1 MYWWRRRLLLGRW
14 SILTFRHVRSQKR
27 FFGRPFHGWM
37 GPVRPGDTLRIE
49 GEIENL
55 TPSKTKPQG
64 TVVMKCTMYNQH
76 GQAVYEFT
84 PNTIVPRRPH
94 N

>member
-1 MYWWRRRLLLGRW
+1 VVASAVATGAVVNIDLPARPIPKA
-14 SILTFRHVRSQKR
+14 ILWKAVSR
-27 FFGRPFHGWM
+27 WM

-55 TPSKTKPQG
+55 VPSKTKPQG

-84 PNTIVPRRPH
+84 PNTVVPRRPH

>member
-1 MYWWRRRLLLGRW
+1 ME
-14 SILTFRHVRSQKR
+14 S
-27 FFGRPFHGWM
+27 RPFGDHPIIGLGGGVRRM

-84 PNTIVPRRPH
+84 PNTIVPRRPD

>member
-27 FFGRPFHGWM
+27 FFGKPFHAGWARYVQAI
-37 GPVRPGDTLRIE
+37 PIE

-55 TPSKTKPQG
+55 VPSKTKPQG
-64 TVVMKCTMYNQH
+64 TVVMKCTMYSQH

-84 PNTIVPRRPH
+84 PNTVVPRRPH